1 VQARNIGEDRESPR
15 TVKPTPLDEM
25 LDQDQ
30 TPELGGDTSTDT
42 LDQVEGYR
50 SLFAEI
56 LVLGSS
62 IQGLKGTERARFER
76 RPVES
81 SRVKEDQ
88 TREEIE
94 EGALEVVRE
103 DGEKELGGLTRIL
116 YRQHAKKLKKAY
128 SVA

>member
-1 VQARNIGEDRESPR
+1 MQARNIGEDRESPR

>member
-1 VQARNIGEDRESPR
+1 MLNED
-15 TVKPTPLDEM
+15 
-25 LDQDQ
+25 QI
-30 TPELGGDTSTDT
+30 PELGNDTDT
-42 LDQVEGYR
+42 LDQVEEYR

-62 IQGLKGTERARFER
+62 IQELEGNERARFER
-76 RPVES
+76 RPVDS

-94 EGALEVVRE
+94 EGALESVRE

-128 SVA
+128 TVA